1 MQAIFATLILHISF
15 ITYESPPRL
24 KYKKITPK
32 EQVLALLEKEEK
44 KRETKVDIK
53 IRARL

>member
-1 MQAIFATLILHISF
+1 MQAVFATLILHISL
-15 ITYESPPRL
+15 ITYENPP
-24 KYKKITPK
+24 KPMHQKNTPK